1 MGGMPGQMTRYTFL
15 CMYSCKQEV
24 INDIFLS
31 GLFAN
36 IDSQNLE
43 LRYLSV
49 FSSKQSKKELRYLS
63 IKVIFFFFQSGW
75 LWDGRQ
81 TTHSGF
87 KSDLLKR
94 SSPNQSFKITLT
106 QQEYVRP
113 SLHCIPIPGKFLQPF
128 CNKNNPNEPLS
139 PQFPLSQRRKRRVLF
154 TQAQVDAF
162 YPLYLIPGTLHRI
175 S

>member
-1 MGGMPGQMTRYTFL
+1 MCNFPVSSLMRGPTSSMGGMPGQMTRYTFL

-43 LRYLSV
+43 LRYIFLS
-49 FSSKQSKKELRYLS
+49 FRASRIKKELRYLS

-94 SSPNQSFKITLT
+94 SSLNQSFKITLT

-113 SLHCIPIPGKFLQPF
+113 FYVECFSQANSCCHFATKLTKMNLYHLSSRC
-128 CNKNNPNEPLS
+128 PNVERGESCS
-139 PQFPLSQRRKRRVLF
+139 PRPR
-154 TQAQVDAF
+154 
-162 YPLYLIPGTLHRI
+162 
-175 S
+175 